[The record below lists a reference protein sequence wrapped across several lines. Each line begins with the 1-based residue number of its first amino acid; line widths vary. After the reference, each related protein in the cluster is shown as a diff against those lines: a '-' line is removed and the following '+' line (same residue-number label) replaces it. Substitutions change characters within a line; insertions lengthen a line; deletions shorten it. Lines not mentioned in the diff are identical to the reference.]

1 MTFLIE
7 KGKKKKKS
15 CLQSG
20 SWVVPGAGSA
30 NPDQNQW
37 CGSGL
42 IVSGSGSTKYDEY
55 GSGSTTLNKMKQ
67 FCNTAVKM
75 EWKSQYFNTFFS
87 LNGYFRSVIIHINYV
102 IHILVYSLP
111 GDQI

>member
-7 KGKKKKKS
+7 KGKKKNS
-15 CLQSG
+15 CLQSSG

-42 IVSGSGSTKYDEY
+42 IVSGSGSTK
-55 GSGSTTLNKMKQ
+55 
-67 FCNTAVKM
+67 
-75 EWKSQYFNTFFS
+75 
-87 LNGYFRSVIIHINYV
+87 
-102 IHILVYSLP
+102 
-111 GDQI
+111 